1 MTQNQK
7 SNEIDLADLPGL
19 DCGLCGSRTCGAFA
33 EVLAQ
38 NPDDAG
44 KCIHL
49 DTEALRPAAEIGTA
63 GQSCRGCG
71 EDASSV
77 PQDWKDSLGR
87 DFDFILD
94 SLPGD
99 PGPREII
106 IPHNPMR
113 TAELDVQKGDILI
126 GRPMGMSCGCPVT
139 HCGIAMDVDRINGV
153 ITWCVTGPLN
163 PRSRGYKDVGY
174 YSAQAY
180 EGVVSD
186 ARSELQ
192 IGMRY
197 FFMPHRCML
206 QWRHS
211 GLINFINRFQGSRMI
226 RLEGLFIG

>member
-1 MTQNQK
+1 MNSAKDNTLPQ
-7 SNEIDLADLPGL
+7 LPGL
-19 DCGLCGSRTCGAFA
+19 DCGLCGSRTCKGFA
-33 EVLAQ
+33 ETLEHRPEDLV
-38 NPDDAG
+38 

-49 DTEALRPAAEIGTA
+49 DKEPSLF
-63 GQSCRGCG
+63 CRGCEG
-71 EDASSV
+71 QAVDGGST
-77 PQDWKDSLGR
+77 WKDSLGR

-106 IPHNPMR
+106 IPHNPIR
-113 TAELDVQKGDILI
+113 TRELNVEKGDILI
-126 GRPMGMSCGCPVT
+126 GRPMGMSCGCPIT
-139 HCGIAMDVDRINGV
+139 HCGVAMDVDHVNGV

-163 PRSRGYKDVGY
+163 PRARGYKDLGY

-180 EGVVSD
+180 EGVVTS
-186 ARSELQ
+186 AQSEPR

-197 FFMPHRCML
+197 YFMPHRCML

-211 GLINFINRFQGSRMI
+211 GLVNFINRFNGQVTI